1 MIVFDSAT
9 APAWRRDPGAGAG
22 EYKDERGQARLYE
35 MSEKA
40 LVLWAKE

>member
-1 MIVFDSAT
+1 LYSIL
-9 APAWRRDPGAGAG
+9 PLLRLGRRDPGAGAG
-22 EYKDERGQARLYE
+22 EFKDERGQARLYE